1 MKRRSIILTLAAIAL
16 ISLLALTGCGDST
29 GADDGT
35 AADTSGETAAGEE
48 LDHLTVQSLWLPQG
62 QFAGLYTAQAKGF
75 YEEEG
80 IDIEIL
86 PGGTD
91 VTAED
96 QVENGV
102 ADIGT
107 AFYSSVLTYQEAGTD
122 FINVFQTFNSSPQY
136 LVAKKSSGIRSPKDF
151 AGKKVANWFGGRQY
165 ELLALADLNGLDP
178 DKDFELVQEDYT
190 MDQFLNDEVDV
201 ASAMSYNEYLL
212 LLEDDGFTEDDL
224 VVFDPNENG
233 SAMLEDSFFVKR
245 EWAEQNSD
253 LLVRFIRATI
263 KGWAY
268 AYENPE
274 EAGQIAFD
282 AGDGSSTLEHQIAM
296 TKAAADLAVPDGDV
310 SRIGELNR
318 DKIQQTIDL
327 GVKTGLI
334 KEAIDIDDSIDAT
347 YWEQATK

>member
-1 MKRRSIILTLAAIAL
+1 MKKKLSIIAAL
-16 ISLLALTGCGDST
+16 LLALSSVFAFTACGGSET
-29 GADDGT
+29 EQTDG
-35 AADTSGETAAGEE
+35 E
-48 LDHLTVQSLWLPQG
+48 LQHLTVQSLWLPQG

-102 ADIGT
+102 AQIGT
-107 AFYSSVLTYQEAGTD
+107 DFYSSVLTYQEAGSD
-122 FINVFQTFNSSPQY
+122 FVNVFQTFNKSPQY
-136 LVAKKSSGIRSPKDF
+136 LVAKKSAGINSPADF
-151 AGKKVANWFGGRQY
+151 KGKKVANWFGGRQY
-165 ELLALADLNGLDP
+165 ELLGLANLNGLDP

-190 MDQFLNDEVDV
+190 MDQFINDEVDV

-212 LLEDDGFTEDDL
+212 LLEDAGFTEDDL

-245 EWAEQNSD
+245 EWAEENRD
-253 LLVRFIRATI
+253 LLERFIRATI

-268 AYENPE
+268 AYENPD

-282 AGDGSSTLEHQIAM
+282 AGDGSSTLEHQVAM
-296 TKAAADLAVPDGDV
+296 TKAAAELAVPDGDT
-310 SRIGELNR
+310 SRIGELNP
-318 DKIQQTIDL
+318 DKLQQTIDL

-334 KEAIDIDDSIDAT
+334 KEAIPLENSVDAS
-347 YWEQATK
+347 YWEEATKQ

>member
-1 MKRRSIILTLAAIAL
+1 MKKKFALLAAL
-16 ISLLALTGCGDST
+16 LLALSSLFAFTACGSSSDT
-29 GADDGT
+29 EAT
-35 AADTSGETAAGEE
+35 AEGE

-102 ADIGT
+102 AQIGT
-107 AFYSSVLTYQEAGTD
+107 DFYSSVLTYQEAGSD
-122 FINVFQTFNSSPQY
+122 FINVFQTFNKSPQY
-136 LVAKKSSGIRSPKDF
+136 LVAKKSAGINSPADF
-151 AGKKVANWFGGRQY
+151 KGKKVANWFGGRQY
-165 ELLALADLNGLDP
+165 ELLGLANLNGLDP

-190 MDQFLNDEVDV
+190 MDQFINDEVDV
-201 ASAMSYNEYLL
+201 ASAMSYNEYILL
-212 LLEDDGFTEDDL
+212 LNDAGFSEDDL

-245 EWAEQNSD
+245 EWAEENKD
-253 LLVRFIRATI
+253 LLERFIRATI

-268 AYENPE
+268 AYENPD

-296 TKAAADLAVPDGDV
+296 TKAAAELAVPDGDT
-310 SRIGELNR
+310 SRIGELNTE
-318 DKIQQTIDL
+318 KLQQTIDL

-334 KEAIDIDDSIDAT
+334 KEAISLDTSVDAS
-347 YWEQATK
+347 YWEEATK